1 MVNLNVIG
9 YILGFSRYHM
19 NITNNHA
26 LMMCNFHLDEDVSDV
41 GDVRQAEHTCPT
53 ALHRPPLPPLKTSL
67 GPLWRPGDFFNPVLR
82 PTWITTPQ
90 YVSQFVKW

>member
-1 MVNLNVIG
+1 MDV
-9 YILGFSRYHM
+9 
-19 NITNNHA
+19 TNNHTPV
-26 LMMCNFHLDEDVSDV
+26 MCKCNLDEDVSDV

-53 ALHRPPLPPLKTSL
+53 ALHRAPLPPLKTSL
-67 GPLWRPGDFFNPVLR
+67 GPLWRPGDFFNPLLR